1 MKTVKNNKIAFTLSE
16 VLITL
21 AVIGIVASLTL
32 PNLIAD
38 HTKKTY
44 VASHKKVQLVINNT
58 LSLMNT
64 DRVLTTYNSTEEF
77 VDGLSEYLKIV
88 KRCNKKEL
96 KNCFAENIIIK
107 PGGGVQALYPLDS
120 AYDASFFGQNWHTN
134 VAGIVLADG
143 VSMILSYN
151 PNCTK
156 RNERD
161 CMAAY
166 YDVNSKTKGNILL
179 TNDMEHS
186 DIGQYNVFP

>member
-96 KNCFAENIIIK
+96 KNCFAENIQIYYGNFWAQK
-107 PGGGVQALYPLDS
+107 SLEVATS
-120 AYDASFFGQNWHTN
+120 ASFFGKNWGTN
-134 VAGIVLADG
+134 VEGIVLADG

-156 RNERD
+156 RNEQN
-161 CMAAY
+161 CMTAY

-179 TNDMEHS
+179 ENDMEHS
-186 DIGQYNVFP
+186 DIGYYNLVP